1 MEDFEKIKEELEEK
15 AENVERRLRRGYP
28 NPDYTDDDV
37 STEPLEMK
45 EEITIDETVVIS
57 PEKFER
63 LCYKAAA
70 LDILTSSI
78 QRSGEVKD
86 DIVLAVTGALPNHDI
101 EKLKKENS
109 NNWDYYWKE
118 KQKTE
123 ALEAKC
129 AQLENARKELIE
141 ILKQNKIGPYA
152 DQSEEPK
159 TDGEVE

>member
-1 MEDFEKIKEELEEK
+1 MSEK
-15 AENVERRLRRGYP
+15 RGYP
-28 NPDYTDDDV
+28 NPNYTEEDV
-37 STEPLEMK
+37 SVEPVEMQ
-45 EEITIDETVVIS
+45 EEIMIDETVVIS
-57 PEKFER
+57 PEKFEQ
-63 LCYKAAA
+63 LCSKAAA

-118 KQKTE
+118 KQKVE

-129 AQLENARKELIE
+129 SQLETARKELIE

-152 DQSEEPK
+152 DQAEEEEENN
-159 TDGEVE
+159 GQA

>member
-1 MEDFEKIKEELEEK
+1 MEEK
-15 AENVERRLRRGYP
+15 RGYP
-28 NPDYTDDDV
+28 NPNYTDEDV
-37 STEPLEMK
+37 MSEPLEVK

-57 PEKFER
+57 PDKFEK
-63 LCYKAAA
+63 LCAKAAA

-118 KQKTE
+118 KQKVD
-123 ALEAKC
+123 ALKAKC
-129 AQLENARKELIE
+129 SQLEIARKELIE

-152 DQSEEPK
+152 DQAEEEEESHGQ
-159 TDGEVE
+159 D